1 MMGNNMGTKKVIEKV
16 TSENFFDM
24 LKSSVEEVVGYVK
37 GKLIL
42 KDEIL
47 ESPVTME
54 DDEQ

>member
-1 MMGNNMGTKKVIEKV
+1 MGTKKVIEKV